1 MIGSLGTA
9 NINNL
14 LPAGIKVE
22 YVYIFIG
29 IIIIYLMVHP
39 LVKWVISMQS
49 TKLLAYIMSSL
60 AFLVLF
66 LLGIILTTVLNLT
79 LLAMTLQ
86 CLAIFGGCLIIIH
99 ALQHLFRKNKSI

>member
-1 MIGSLGTA
+1 MIGSLVAT
-9 NINNL
+9 NINYL
-14 LPAGIKVE
+14 LPTGVRVE

-39 LVKWVISMQS
+39 FVNWVVSMQS
-49 TKLLAYIMSSL
+49 TILLTYVMSSL

-79 LLAMTLQ
+79 LFAMTLQ

-99 ALQHLFRKNKSI
+99 TLQHIFRKNKSI

>member
-1 MIGSLGTA
+1 MVGSFVTE

-14 LPAGIKVE
+14 LPVGIKVE
-22 YVYIFIG
+22 YFYIFIG

-39 LVKWVISMQS
+39 LMKWVISLQS
-49 TKLLAYIMSSL
+49 IKLLAYIMSSL

-86 CLAIFGGCLIIIH
+86 CLAIFGGCLIVIH
-99 ALQHLFRKNKSI
+99 AFQYLFRKNKSI